1 MTCRGHTHQCTLAIR
16 HNTRPQENDR
26 VKYITGVSQSSI
38 AFTPNED
45 NLLWESY
52 IQINLLLGNHV
63 FKQIFF
69 IQEEEDR
76 RILEDI
82 FPVGCVVHR

>member
-1 MTCRGHTHQCTLAIR
+1 MTCRDHIHQCTLAIR
-16 HNTRPQENDR
+16 DNKRPQENDR
-26 VKYITGVSQSSI
+26 VKYMTGMRHQ
-38 AFTPNED
+38 TKNED

-52 IQINLLLGNHV
+52 IEINLLLCNHV